1 VSGMRKRSAWLLSW
15 LTLLAVSA
23 QAQTVGETPLGNPA
37 ERQLPVE
44 QPAAWA
50 RDPEQIKHEAGDRF
64 EPRQVFAE
72 TFETVKL
79 KNVIPPIHFE
89 SGVAKIPD
97 NYVETLRKALD
108 ALRDHRNVRLH
119 LVGHADNQ
127 PLSPM
132 LARTFGDN
140 TGLSRERAGEVAE
153 FLKRALQLKPEAIAY
168 EWAGDTHPIASN
180 DTAQGRALNRRVEV
194 EVWYDQPKAR
204 EADDEVL
211 VREQIKQVK
220 VCRVQ
225 TLCKLRFKEGAARR
239 SRLSNVVPPLHYD
252 AENVQVTPE
261 FIEHIRKAL
270 NLLRDKSNVLV
281 KFIGHTDQV
290 ALSERDERIYG
301 DLLALSKARAHRVAL
316 TVQEALKLPG
326 TQIAS
331 DGRGAIV
338 PLGSNDTAQGRA
350 LNRRIEVQFWY
361 DDPLREMPDEP
372 QICPNPGTE
381 VVTKVYDPAWGSFPP
396 LQLTNGRAIIPP
408 GYIESLRRAMAD
420 VHDKSHVR
428 LRFVG
433 YTANEPLDRRTAA
446 VYGDDVGLSAAR
458 ARRAMELVSEQMH
471 LSASQAEHEG
481 RGFVQSTD
489 VVNVG
494 FTQGETSYV
503 VVQVVY
509 DEPAVL
515 DDYEGVNVTPLTHEL
530 TPQNPLGVNTMH
542 ITVDGVPIDDPG
554 RSSADVQR
562 CTDVAL
568 DKADIRFQFDDLKAR
583 RRLSVAVSPSVV
595 VLQKTPEEGL
605 IAAPVHFQMYT
616 NYAAFIARAEVR
628 IFEAGRSPQ
637 STPLA
642 IVPIAANGSA
652 EWQPRARQLSGA
664 GQKLQYLVRAYS
676 KDGKFDDTKP
686 LSLWMVH
693 DGSRVPEEPNTAPP
707 SGGDYEVTDTGGA
720 PNPAANDANDPGA
733 KGGSDSAPPAPRAT
747 ATASSRGE
755 ARGAAS
761 GGTAPGMVAVA
772 WFDADPPGG
781 MRILGE
787 KDIEPAPQPPPLL
800 HMEPELLAAYG
811 ESTLSD
817 QNIRVSGGTVTVR
830 GGGIPPGH
838 TVWVAGHQVP
848 VDAKGNFVAEEVLPT
863 GAHTVEVAV
872 LDPDGNGTLYLRD
885 LEFKPKD
892 RFFFGMADLT
902 LSKSHTSTTEQEMQG
917 ANAPFD
923 YDASVS
929 GSLSFFATQKFSD
942 DWKVTASADTREEPV
957 KDLFSNFLNKSPDS
971 LFRRIDPN
979 YYYPTYGDDSTVQ
992 ELAPTLGKFYVKAEH
1007 HDDYGLWG
1015 NFRLNYLDN
1024 ELTQVDR
1031 GLYGGN
1037 IHWLSNGTTSFGEKR
1052 ITLDGFAAQPGTIA
1066 GRDEFQGT
1074 GGSLYFLHQQDILTG
1089 SEQVRIELRDKDSGL
1104 VMGTVNLRPSID
1116 YELDYLQGRIV
1127 LAEPLS
1133 STAADNLLVR
1143 TSGLSGQLAY
1153 LVVRYEY
1160 TPAFSD
1166 IHTWTTGGQ
1175 GDVWLNNYIRLGI
1188 TASSNDAGVDGS
1200 SLRGADVLLRKS
1212 TDSWVKLQTGKS
1224 DGLVSS
1230 SSYSTDGGF
1239 GFTNYNPNAFANASA
1254 DAYRADVS
1262 VGLGDFLAGYKGR
1275 LTYYSQHLD
1284 AGYSA
1289 PGFDTLTPT
1298 DYSGGTLTLPMGD
1311 RWSVNAKADRKAQ
1324 EQGLTTTAEEL
1335 DLAYKVT
1342 KHWSVSTGVRQDNR
1356 EDNSPLVP
1364 ATQQQGERTDVV
1376 AQLGYDSLARWRAYT
1391 FAQDTVSKSGDR
1403 EDNGRAGVGG
1413 SYRVTNALRI
1423 DAEAS
1428 EGNLGAGG
1436 KLGTNYLVSDHT
1448 TLYLNYSLENEL
1460 GDTGLFQRQG
1470 TLVSGMKE
1478 RLTDSSSVYVE
1489 ERYQDIDSTSGLTHA
1504 TGVTLRPDDRWNFG
1518 ANAEF
1523 GTLVDS
1529 QTDAQTK
1536 RKAGGIRVGYG
1547 HDKIQFSSGVE
1558 YRDDEMQQP
1567 DATSYSNLKTWL
1579 FRNNF
1584 KYQVTPDWRLLG
1596 KIDHSM
1602 SDNSQGQFYDGGY
1615 TEAVLGYGYRPVKSD
1630 RLDVLAKYTYF
1641 YNVPTAGQVTP
1652 QDTAAQ
1658 FIQKS
1663 HIASID
1669 ATYDLTQQW
1678 SVGGKYAYRLG
1689 QASLER
1695 VNPQFFDNTAE
1706 LYIVRVDWHFHQEWE
1721 GMIEGRALEEPDLN
1735 QTRSGALVAV
1745 YRHFGKHVKAGLG
1758 YNFTNFSEDLTDMSF
1773 KSHGIFMN
1781 VVGAM

>member
-1 VSGMRKRSAWLLSW
+1 VSTMRKRSYWLISW
-15 LTLLAVSA
+15 LTLVAVSA
-23 QAQTVGETPLGNPA
+23 QAQTVGETPLGSA
-37 ERQLPVE
+37 VERQLPIE

-50 RDPEQIKHEAGDRF
+50 RDPEQIKTEAGDRL
-64 EPRQVFAE
+64 EPRQKLTE
-72 TFETVKL
+72 SFETVKL

-89 SGVAKIPD
+89 SGVARIPN
-97 NYVETLRKALD
+97 NYVETLRKALE
-108 ALRDHRNVRLH
+108 ALRERHNVRLH

-153 FLKRALQLKPEAIAY
+153 FLKRALQLKPDAIAY

-180 DTAQGRALNRRVEV
+180 DTAEGRALNRRVEV

-204 EADDEVL
+204 EVDDELL
-211 VREQIKQVK
+211 VRQEIKQVK

-239 SRLSNVVPPLHYD
+239 SRLGNVVPPLHYGED
-252 AENVQVTPE
+252 NVQVTPE
-261 FIEHIRKAL
+261 FVEHIRKAL
-270 NLLRDKSNVLV
+270 NILRDKTNVVV
-281 KFIGHTDQV
+281 KFIGYTDQV
-290 ALSERDERIYG
+290 ALSERDDRIYG
-301 DLLALSKARAHRVAL
+301 DLVALSKARAHRVAL

-331 DGRGAIV
+331 DGRGASAPI
-338 PLGSNDTAQGRA
+338 GSNDTAQGRA

-361 DDPLREMPDEP
+361 DDQLRELPDEP
-372 QICPNPGTE
+372 QMCPNAGTE
-381 VVTKVYDPAWGSFPP
+381 VVTKVYDPSWGSIAP

-408 GYIESLRRAMAD
+408 GYIESLGRAMAAI
-420 VHDKSHVR
+420 HDKSNVR

-433 YTANEPLDRRTAA
+433 YTGNEPLDRRTAA

-458 ARRAMELVSEQMH
+458 ARRAKELVAEQMH
-471 LSASQAEHEG
+471 LSPSQAEHEG
-481 RGFVQSTD
+481 RGFVQSSD
-489 VVNVG
+489 VVNIG

-503 VVQVVY
+503 AVQVVY

-515 DDYEGVNVTPLTHEL
+515 DDYEGVDITRLTPEP
-530 TPQNPLGVNTMH
+530 TPQNALGVNTMH

-568 DKADIRFQFDDLKAR
+568 EKADIRFQFNDLKAR
-583 RRLSVAVSPSVV
+583 RRLNVAVAPSVA
-595 VLQKTPEEGL
+595 VLQKTPDEGF
-605 IAAPVHFQMYT
+605 IGAPVRFQMYT

-637 STPLA
+637 SKPLA
-642 IVPIAANGSA
+642 VVAIDPNGAA
-652 EWQPRARQLSGA
+652 EWQPRARQLSAA
-664 GQKLQYLVRAYS
+664 GQELKYLVRAYG
-676 KDGKFDDTKP
+676 KDGKFDDSKP

-693 DGSRVPEEPNTAPP
+693 DGSRAAAKDLEAPP
-707 SGGDYEVTDTGGA
+707 SGGDYEVTDSGGA
-720 PNPAANDANDPGA
+720 TNPSGNNNIDPGA
-733 KGGSDSAPPAPRAT
+733 KGGSDAAPPAPAGT
-747 ATASSRGE
+747 ATASFPTA
-755 ARGAAS
+755 ARGPAPAMITVAA
-761 GGTAPGMVAVA
+761 
-772 WFDADPPGG
+772 FDADPPGG
-781 MRILGE
+781 RYILGTQ
-787 KDIEPAPQPPPLL
+787 DSDPAPPPAPVL
-800 HMEPELLAAYG
+800 HAEPELLAAYG

-817 QNIRVSGGTVTVR
+817 QNIRVNGGTVTVR

-848 VDAKGNFVAEEVLPT
+848 VDAKGNFIAEEVLPT

-872 LDPDGNGTLYLRD
+872 LDQDGNGTLYLRD

-892 RFFFGMADLT
+892 RFFVGMADLT
-902 LSKSHTSTTEQEMQG
+902 VSKSHTSTTEQEQQG
-917 ANAPFD
+917 ANAPYD
-923 YDASVS
+923 YDARVA
-929 GSLSFFATQKFSD
+929 GSLSFFATEKFSD
-942 DWKVTASADTREEPV
+942 DWRVTASADTREEPV
-957 KDLFSNFLNKSPDS
+957 KDLFSNFLNKTPDS
-971 LFRRIDPN
+971 LFRRIDPK
-979 YYYPTYGDDSTVQ
+979 YYYPTYGDDGTVH
-992 ELAPTLGKFYVKAEH
+992 ELAPTLGKFYVKVEH

-1015 NFRLNYLDN
+1015 NFRVNYFDN

-1037 IHWLSNGTTSFGEKR
+1037 LHWVSDSTTSFGEKR
-1052 ITLDGFAAQPGTIA
+1052 IALDGFAAQPGTIA
-1066 GRDEFQGT
+1066 GRDELQGT
-1074 GGSLYFLHQQDILTG
+1074 GGSLYFLHEQDILTG

-1104 VMGTVNLRPSID
+1104 VMGTVNLRPSVD
-1116 YELDYLQGRIV
+1116 YEIDYLQGRIV

-1160 TPAFSD
+1160 TPAFED
-1166 IHTWTTGGQ
+1166 LHTWTTGGQ
-1175 GDVWLNNYIRLGI
+1175 ADAWLNNFIKLGV
-1188 TASSNDAGVDGS
+1188 TASSNDSGVGGN
-1200 SLRGADVLLRKS
+1200 SLRGADLTLRKS
-1212 TDSWVKLQTGKS
+1212 ADSWVKLQTGKS
-1224 DGLVSS
+1224 DGLDSS
-1230 SSYSTDGGF
+1230 SFNSTDGGF
-1239 GFTNYNPNAFANASA
+1239 AFTNYNPNTFANASA
-1254 DAYRADVS
+1254 EAYRADIS
-1262 VGLGDFLAGYKGR
+1262 VGLGDFLSGNRGR
-1275 LTYYSQHLD
+1275 LTYYTQHLD

-1289 PGFDTLTPT
+1289 PGFDTLTAT
-1298 DYSGGTLTLPMGD
+1298 DYYGGTVKLPIGD
-1311 RWSVNAKADRKAQ
+1311 RWSLNAKADRKAQ

-1335 DLAYKVT
+1335 DVAYKLSRN
-1342 KHWSVSTGVRQDNR
+1342 WNVSTGVRRDDRQ
-1356 EDNSPLVP
+1356 DNSPVVA

-1376 AQLGYDSLARWRAYT
+1376 AQLGYDSLATWRAYT
-1391 FAQDTVSKSGDR
+1391 FVQDTVSKTGDR

-1413 SYRVTNALRI
+1413 SYRITNALRI

-1428 EGNLGAGG
+1428 EGALGPGG
-1436 KLGTNYLVSDHT
+1436 KLGANYLVSNHT
-1448 TLYLNYSLENEL
+1448 TLYLNYSLENER
-1460 GDTGLFQRQG
+1460 GDTGIFQRQG

-1478 RLTDSSSVYVE
+1478 RLSDSSTVYVE
-1489 ERYQDIDSTSGLTHA
+1489 ERYQDIDSSSGLTHA
-1504 TGVTLRPDDRWNFG
+1504 TGVTLAPDNRWNFG
-1518 ANAEF
+1518 VNAEV
-1523 GTLVDS
+1523 GTLVNS
-1529 QTDAQTK
+1529 QTDADTK
-1536 RKAGGIRVGYG
+1536 RKAGGIRVGYS
-1547 HDKIQFSSGVE
+1547 HDKIQASSGVE
-1558 YRDDEMQQP
+1558 YRADEMQQP
-1567 DATSYSNLKTWL
+1567 DATSYTNLKTWL

-1584 KYQVTPDWRLLG
+1584 KLQITPDWRLIG
-1596 KIDHSM
+1596 KFDHSM

-1615 TEAVLGYGYRPVKSD
+1615 TEAVLGYGYRPVQSD

-1669 ATYDLTQQW
+1669 VSYDLSQQW

-1706 LYIVRVDWHFHQEWE
+1706 LYIVRIDWHFHQEWE
-1721 GMIEGRALEEPDLN
+1721 GMIEGRALEMPDLN
-1735 QTRSGALVAV
+1735 QTRSGALVAL
-1745 YRHFGKHVKAGLG
+1745 YRHLGKHVKAGLG
-1758 YNFTNFSEDLTDMSF
+1758 YNFTNFSEDLTDMSY
-1773 KSHGIFMN
+1773 KSHGIFIN

>member
-1 VSGMRKRSAWLLSW
+1 VSGVRKRISWLLSC
-15 LTLLAVSA
+15 LAIVAASA
-23 QAQTVGETPLGNPA
+23 QAQTVGETPLDCAA

-50 RDPEQIKHEAGDRF
+50 RDPEQVKNEAGDRL
-64 EPRQVFAE
+64 EKRPALAE
-72 TFETVKL
+72 SFETVKL
-79 KNVIPPIHFE
+79 KNVIPPIHFQ

-97 NYVETLRKALD
+97 NYVETLRKALEG
-108 ALRDHRNVRLH
+108 LRDRHNVRLH

-153 FLKRALQLKPEAIAY
+153 YLKRALQLKPEAIAY

-180 DTAQGRALNRRVEV
+180 DTAEGRALNRRVEV

-204 EADDEVL
+204 ETDDEVL
-211 VREQIKQVK
+211 VRQEIKQVK

-225 TLCKLRFKEGAARR
+225 TLCKLRFKEGASRR
-239 SRLSNVVPPLHYD
+239 SRLSNLVPPLHYD

-261 FIEHIRKAL
+261 FIEHIRKGL
-270 NLLRDKSNVLV
+270 NNLRDKSNVVV
-281 KFIGHTDQV
+281 KFIGYTDQV

-316 TVQEALKLPG
+316 AVQEALKLPG
-326 TQIAS
+326 TAVAS
-331 DGRGAIV
+331 DGRGATAA
-338 PLGSNDTAQGRA
+338 LGSNDTAQGRA

-361 DDPLREMPDEP
+361 DDPLREFPDEP
-372 QICPNPGTE
+372 QMCPNPGTE
-381 VVTKVYDPAWGSFPP
+381 VVTKVYEPAWGSFAP
-396 LQLTNGRAIIPP
+396 LQLNNGRAVIPP
-408 GYIESLRRAMAD
+408 GYTESLRRAMAE
-420 VHDKSHVR
+420 VHDKSNVR
-428 LRFVG
+428 LRFIG
-433 YTANEPLDRRTAA
+433 YTGNERLDRRTAA

-458 ARRAMELVSEQMH
+458 ARRAMEVVSEQMH
-471 LSASQAEHEG
+471 LSGSQAEHEG
-481 RGFVQSTD
+481 RGFVQSGD

-494 FTQGETSYV
+494 FTQGESSYV

-515 DDYEGVNVTPLTHEL
+515 DDYEGVKITPLTHEL

-583 RRLSVAVSPSVV
+583 RRLSVAVAPSVV
-595 VLQKTPEEGL
+595 VLQRTPDEGFVG
-605 IAAPVHFQMYT
+605 APVRFQMYS

-642 IVPIAANGSA
+642 IVPIDPNGSA
-652 EWQPRARQLSGA
+652 EWQPRARQLSAA
-664 GQKLQYLVRAYS
+664 GRELRYLVRAYS

-693 DGSRVPEEPNTAPP
+693 DGSRVPEAPNTAPP
-707 SGGDYEVTDTGGA
+707 SGGDYEVTDSGGA
-720 PNPAANDANDPGA
+720 PYPSGYEAEVAAT
-733 KGGSDSAPPAPRAT
+733 KGGSDAAPTAPRAT
-747 ATASSRGE
+747 ATTSFPGE
-755 ARGAAS
+755 VSGPARGM
-761 GGTAPGMVAVA
+761 TPVA
-772 WFDADPPGG
+772 WFDADPSGG
-781 MRILGE
+781 ASFLAAQ
-787 KDIEPAPQPPPLL
+787 DTDPPPQPAPPAL
-800 HMEPELLAAYG
+800 HTEPELLAAYG

-848 VDAKGNFVAEEVLPT
+848 VDAKGNFIAEEVLPT

-872 LDPDGNGTLYLRD
+872 LDRDGNGTLYLRD

-917 ANAPFD
+917 ANAPYD

-929 GSLSFFATQKFSD
+929 GSLSFFATQKFND

-957 KDLFSNFLNKSPDS
+957 KDLFSNFLNKAPDS

-992 ELAPTLGKFYVKAEH
+992 ELAPTLGKFYVKVEH

-1015 NFRLNYLDN
+1015 NFRINYFDN
-1024 ELTQVDR
+1024 ELSQVDR

-1037 IHWLSNGTTSFGEKR
+1037 IHWMSDSTTSFGEKR

-1074 GGSLYFLHQQDILTG
+1074 GGSLYFLHEQDILTG

-1104 VMGTVNLRPSID
+1104 VTGTVNLRPSID
-1116 YELDYLQGRIV
+1116 YEIDYLQGRIV

-1160 TPAFSD
+1160 TPAFQD
-1166 IHTWTTGGQ
+1166 LHTWTTGGQ
-1175 GDVWLNNYIRLGI
+1175 GDVWLNNYIRLGV
-1188 TASSNDAGVDGS
+1188 TASSNDSGTDS
-1200 SLRGADVLLRKS
+1200 NSLRGADVMLRKS
-1212 TDSWVKLQTGKS
+1212 ADSWVKLQGGKS
-1224 DGLVSS
+1224 NGLDSTS
-1230 SSYSTDGGF
+1230 FYSNDGGF
-1239 GFTNYNPNAFANASA
+1239 GFTSYNPATFANASA

-1262 VGLGDFLAGYKGR
+1262 VGLGDFLSGSKGR
-1275 LTYYSQHLD
+1275 VTYYTQHLD

-1298 DYSGGTLTLPMGD
+1298 DYSGGTLLLPLGD
-1311 RWSVNAKADRKAQ
+1311 RWSLNAKADRKAQ

-1335 DLAYKVT
+1335 DVAYKLS
-1342 KHWSVSTGVRQDNR
+1342 KNWSVSTGVRQDNR

-1364 ATQQQGERTDVV
+1364 LTQQQGERTDVV
-1376 AQLGYDSLARWRAYT
+1376 AQIGYDSLAKWRTYI
-1391 FAQDTVSKSGDR
+1391 FGQDTVSKSGDR

-1428 EGNLGAGG
+1428 EGSLGPGG

-1478 RLTDSSSVYVE
+1478 RLSDSSSVYVE
-1489 ERYQDIDSTSGLTHA
+1489 ERYQDIDSATGLTHA
-1504 TGVTLRPDDRWNFG
+1504 TGVTLRPDDRWNLG
-1518 ANAEF
+1518 VNAEV

-1536 RKAGGIRVGYG
+1536 RKAGGVRVGYG

-1558 YRDDEMQQP
+1558 YRYDDMQQP
-1567 DATSYSNLKTWL
+1567 DATTYTTLKTWL

-1584 KYQVTPDWRLLG
+1584 KYQMTPDWRLIG
-1596 KIDHSM
+1596 KVDHSM
-1602 SDNSQGQFYDGGY
+1602 SNASQGQFYDGGY

-1669 ATYDLTQQW
+1669 VSYDLTRQW

-1689 QASLER
+1689 EASLER
-1695 VNPQFFDNTAE
+1695 VNPQFFDNTAA
-1706 LYIVRVDWHFHQEWE
+1706 LYIVRVDWHFRQEWE
-1721 GMIEGRALEEPDLN
+1721 GMIEGRALEMPDLN
-1735 QTRSGALVAV
+1735 QTRSGALVAL
-1745 YRHFGKHVKAGLG
+1745 YRHLGKHVKAGLG

-1781 VVGAM
+1781 VVGAL

>member
-1 VSGMRKRSAWLLSW
+1 VSGTRRRSSWLLSC
-15 LTLLAVSA
+15 LTLIAVSA
-23 QAQTVGETPLGNPA
+23 QAQTVGEAPLGNA
-37 ERQLPVE
+37 VERQLPVE
-44 QPAAWA
+44 QPAPWA
-50 RDPEQIKHEAGDRF
+50 RDPEQIRTEAGDRL
-64 EPRQVFAE
+64 EPRQVFTE
-72 TFETVKL
+72 SFETVKL

-97 NYVETLRKALD
+97 SYVETLRKALD
-108 ALRDHRNVRLH
+108 GLRDRRNVRLH
-119 LVGHADNQ
+119 LVGHADSQ
-127 PLSPM
+127 RLSPA
-132 LARTFGDN
+132 LVRTFGDN
-140 TGLSRERAGEVAE
+140 AGLSRERAGEVAE
-153 FLKRALQLKPEAIAY
+153 FLKRALQLKPESVEY

-180 DTAQGRALNRRVEV
+180 DTAPGRALNRRVEV

-211 VREQIKQVK
+211 VREEIKQVK

-239 SRLSNVVPPLHYD
+239 SRLSNLVPPLHYD
-252 AENVQVTPE
+252 AENAQGTPE

-270 NLLRDKSNVLV
+270 SNLHDKPNVVV
-281 KFIGHTDQV
+281 KFIGYTDQV

-301 DLLALSKARAHRVAL
+301 DLVALSKARAHRVAL
-316 TVQEALKLPG
+316 AVQEALKLPG
-326 TQIAS
+326 TAVAS
-331 DGRGAIV
+331 DGRGATA
-338 PLGSNDTAQGRA
+338 PLGANDTPQGRA

-361 DDPLREMPDEP
+361 DDPLQELPDEP
-372 QICPNPGTE
+372 QMCPNPGTE
-381 VVTKVYDPAWGSFPP
+381 VVTKIYNPPWGSIPP
-396 LQLTNGRAIIPP
+396 LQLTSGRAIIPP
-408 GYIESLRRAMAD
+408 GYTESLRRAMAD
-420 VHDKSHVR
+420 VHDKANVR
-428 LRFVG
+428 LRFIG
-433 YTANEPLDRRTAA
+433 YTGNERLDRRTAA

-481 RGFVQSTD
+481 RGFVQSSD

-494 FTQGETSYV
+494 FTQGESSYV

-515 DDYEGVNVTPLTHEL
+515 DDYEGVKITPLTHEL

-583 RRLSVAVSPSVV
+583 RRLSVAVAPSVV
-595 VLQKTPEEGL
+595 VLQRTPDEGL
-605 IAAPVHFQMYT
+605 IAAPVRFQMYT
-616 NYAAFIARAEVR
+616 NYTAFIARAEVR

-642 IVPIAANGSA
+642 VVPIDPNGSA

-676 KDGKFDDTKP
+676 KDGKFDDTKL

-693 DGSRVPEEPNTAPP
+693 DGTRAPEEPNTAPP
-707 SGGDYEVTDTGGA
+707 SGGDYEVTDSGGA
-720 PNPAANDANDPGA
+720 TNPSANDANDPGA
-733 KGGSDSAPPAPRAT
+733 KGGSDAAPPAPGTT
-747 ATASSRGE
+747 ATTSSPSN
-755 ARGAAS
+755 AS
-761 GGTAPGMVAVA
+761 GGAPGTMAVA
-772 WFDADPPGG
+772 AFDADPPGS
-781 MRILGE
+781 MSLLGE
-787 KDIEPAPQPPPLL
+787 KDADPAPQSAPLL
-800 HMEPELLAAYG
+800 HTEPELLAAYG

-817 QNIRVSGGTVTVR
+817 ESIRVSGGTVTVR

-848 VDAKGNFVAEEVLPT
+848 VDAKGNFIAEEVLPT

-872 LDPDGNGTLYLRD
+872 LDEDGNGTLYLRD

-902 LSKSHTSTTEQEMQG
+902 LSKSHTSTTEQQMQG
-917 ANAPFD
+917 ANAPYD

-957 KDLFSNFLNKSPDS
+957 KDLFSNFLNKAPDS
-971 LFRRIDPN
+971 LFRRIDPD

-1015 NFRLNYLDN
+1015 NFRINYLDN

-1037 IHWLSNGTTSFGEKR
+1037 VHWLSDSTTSFGEKR

-1074 GGSLYFLHQQDILTG
+1074 GGSLYFLREQDILTG

-1116 YELDYLQGRIV
+1116 YEIDYLQGRIV

-1133 STAADNLLVR
+1133 STAADDLLVR

-1160 TPAFSD
+1160 TPGFED
-1166 IHTWTTGGQ
+1166 LHTWTTGGQ
-1175 GDVWLNNYIRLGI
+1175 GDVWLNNYIRLGV

-1200 SLRGADVLLRKS
+1200 SLRGADVMLRKS
-1212 TDSWVKLQTGKS
+1212 TDSWVKFQTGKS

-1230 SSYSTDGGF
+1230 SFYSNDGGF
-1239 GFTNYNPNAFANASA
+1239 GFTSYNSAAFANASA

-1262 VGLGDFLAGYKGR
+1262 LGLGDILSGTRGR
-1275 LTYYSQHLD
+1275 LTYYTQHLD

-1298 DYSGGTLTLPMGD
+1298 DYSGGTLTLPMGE

-1324 EQGLTTTAEEL
+1324 EEGLTTTAEEL
-1335 DLAYKVT
+1335 DLAYKAN
-1342 KHWSVSTGVRQDNR
+1342 KNWSVSSGVRQDNR

-1376 AQLGYDSLARWRAYT
+1376 AQLAYDSLARWRAYT

-1403 EDNGRAGVGG
+1403 DDNERAGVGG

-1428 EGNLGAGG
+1428 EGNLGPGG

-1460 GDTGLFQRQG
+1460 ADTGVFQRQG

-1489 ERYQDIDSTSGLTHA
+1489 ERYQDIDSASGLTHA

-1518 ANAEF
+1518 INAEL

-1558 YRDDEMQQP
+1558 YRDDEMEQP
-1567 DATSYSNLKTWL
+1567 DAATYTKLKTWL

-1584 KYQVTPDWRLLG
+1584 KYQVAPDWRLIG
-1596 KIDHSM
+1596 KLDHSM
-1602 SDNSQGQFYDGGY
+1602 SDASQGQFYDGGY
-1615 TEAVLGYGYRPVKSD
+1615 TEAVLGYGYRPVQSD
-1630 RLDVLAKYTYF
+1630 RLDMLAKYTYF

-1669 ATYDLTQQW
+1669 VSYDLTRQW
-1678 SVGGKYAYRLG
+1678 TVGGKYAYRMG
-1689 QASLER
+1689 EASLER

-1706 LYIVRVDWHFHQEWE
+1706 LYIVRVDWHFRQEWE
-1721 GMIEGRALEEPDLN
+1721 GMIEGRALEMPDLN
-1735 QTRSGALVAV
+1735 QTRSGALVAL
-1745 YRHFGKHVKAGLG
+1745 YRHLGKHVKAGLG